1 MHRQVSEKKGVIG
14 RFGVDFISIKEKD
27 GWKHH
32 AIEINL
38 RKGGTT
44 HPYLMLLGLTVG
56 NMMQIQG
63 YHTGMVNR
71 GIIFHQTMYIV
82 RRIADFLLTT

>member
-1 MHRQVSEKKGVIG
+1 MIG

-56 NMMQIQG
+56 KYDADTGI